1 MAAAASQRTLRISPP
16 LALKR
21 LHKHGGNKFR
31 PQWVPCASKQ
41 RKRNKAYW
49 SRAGR
54 RLSSKNETPIA
65 CSASGRGSKPETL
78 DIGQQH
84 VGAMPSRSFPHANCT
99 AFGRATERH
108 IFRAGTSRAALGVKT
123 FVIHRVAGGRT
134 FFIAG
139 GHPLPCS
146 PLGPCR
152 ENRGVTG
159 RN

>member
-123 FVIHRVAGGRT
+123 FVIHRVAGGHT
-134 FFIAG
+134 FRMAG
-139 GHPLPCS
+139 RYRLQCS
-146 PLGPCR
+146 AMAQCR
-152 ENRGVTG
+152 QAVSMTER
-159 RN
+159 